1 MAELGFSFNADEVDT
16 SSYELIPDGDYK
28 AIIVETE
35 KKTNKM
41 GDGAYLACTFEIV
54 DVVCNGR
61 KLWVNLNLWHAK
73 EDVRG
78 YAEKDLAAICKAVG
92 VTKDLRDSS
101 QLENIP
107 LTITI
112 KTKPRKDNGELE
124 NKIMKYSPS
133 GPQAAQPQAMPTRP
147 AATATRTAMRSPTVA
162 VDPNEPPF

>member
-73 EDVRG
+73 EEVRG

-107 LTITI
+107 LTITVKI
-112 KTKPRKDNGELE
+112 KTRKDNGETE
-124 NKIMKYSPS
+124 NRITKYSAS
-133 GPQAAQPQAMPTRP
+133 GPQATTQQVRPTQP
-147 AATATRTAMRSPTVA
+147 AATAARTAMRSQTVP
-162 VDPNEPPF
+162 VDPNDPPF